1 MDLSNGL
8 FAVNKPKGIS
18 SAQFL
23 NKIKFYLTKKF
34 GRKIKIGHGGTL
46 DPFATGILVVG
57 TGSCTKQLG
66 NSLTNDLK
74 RYTGTI
80 KLGFISDS
88 YDSTGNIISHS
99 IINSSDS
106 TTVEFVPTIDDVNNV
121 IKKFVG
127 TFMQKP
133 PKYSA
138 ISINGKRAY
147 DMARNNEEFDIKERS
162 VTIYSI
168 DIVSYKFP
176 FLIIDVCCAS
186 GTYIRSLANDI
197 GEELTTGAYLDELQ
211 RTEAYGFTLDKCYD
225 FNII

>member
-46 DPFATGILVVG
+46 DPFATGVLVVG

-66 NSLTNDLK
+66 KSLTNDLK

-80 KLGFISDS
+80 KLGFVSDS
-88 YDSTGNIISHS
+88 YDSTGNIIPHGLIVS
-99 IINSSDS
+99 N
-106 TTVEFVPTIDDVNNV
+106 EFVPTIDDVNNV

-147 DMARNNEEFDIKERS
+147 DMARNNEEFDINERS

-168 DIVSYKFP
+168 NIVSYQFP

-197 GEELTTGAYLDELQ
+197 GKELTIGAYLDELQ
-211 RTEAYGFTLDKCYD
+211 RTEALGFTLDKCYD
-225 FNII
+225 FNVI